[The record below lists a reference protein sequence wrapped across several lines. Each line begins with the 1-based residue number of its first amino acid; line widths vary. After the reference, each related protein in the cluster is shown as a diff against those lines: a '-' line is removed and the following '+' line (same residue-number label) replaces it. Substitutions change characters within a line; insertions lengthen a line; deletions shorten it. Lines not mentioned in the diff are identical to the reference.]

1 MSNEQQPIVSTVV
14 RRTLPHALCVVGV
27 LALTCARVNA
37 DSIKRRPLCDEVRVA
52 DAIVVGTGLEA
63 ADGQFFMIDVSEVIK
78 GDAAAKNLEV
88 RYGVGRSGRL
98 LGYGIWLLKNTPQ
111 KVPGQRERALFE
123 TVNLNGTCYPE
134 DFKPLVK
141 LLVAGKE
148 DDSVLDLFGT
158 SESVDMEIVEYAS
171 SINLKSPA
179 AIKTA
184 SRALASSYWSCRL
197 DAANWL
203 ATAVTTPADAKT
215 ALPALIGAASRTE
228 EINNKGGNA
237 SARAQAYEAIR
248 GILHRMGV
256 SEAEKLPGW
265 RGDDE
270 AVKLRL
276 RSGVHVTSPIARKL
290 EESAKE
296 TERTEAEAA
305 IRRAC
310 ELAQQFLRASE
321 TTPHIEGR

>member
-1 MSNEQQPIVSTVV
+1 MRNERQPIVSTVV
-14 RRTLPHALCVVGV
+14 QRSLPHALCVVGV

-37 DSIKRRPLCDEVRVA
+37 DSISRRPLCDEVRVA
-52 DAIVVGTGLEA
+52 DAIVVGTGREA
-63 ADGQFFMIDVSEVIK
+63 ADSHFFTIDVSEVIK
-78 GDAAAKNLEV
+78 GDAATKNFEV
-88 RYGVGRSGRL
+88 RCGVGEDGL
-98 LGYGIWLLKNTPQ
+98 ALGFGIWLLKDTRQ
-111 KVPGQRERALFE
+111 KDRGQRERALFE
-123 TVNLNGTCYPE
+123 TINLNGTCYPE

-310 ELAQQFLRASE
+310 DLAQQFLRAAE
-321 TTPHIEGR
+321 TKPHIEGR

>member
-1 MSNEQQPIVSTVV
+1 MRNEPQPIVSTVV
-14 RRTLPHALCVVGV
+14 QRSFRHALYVVGV

-52 DAIVVGTGLEA
+52 DAIVVGTGREA
-63 ADGQFFMIDVSEVIK
+63 ADSHFFTIDVSEVIK
-78 GDAAAKNLEV
+78 GDAATKNLEV
-88 RYGVGRSGRL
+88 RYGVGRDGLR
-98 LGYGIWLLKNTPQ
+98 LGYGIWLLKDTRQ
-111 KVPGQRERALFE
+111 KEPGQRKRALFE
-123 TVNLNGTCYPE
+123 TINLNGTCSPE
-134 DFKPLVK
+134 DFVPLVK
-141 LLVAGKE
+141 LLIAGKK

-158 SESVDMEIVEYAS
+158 SEHLDMEIVEYAS

-184 SRALASSYWSCRL
+184 SRALASSYSSCRC

-215 ALPALIGAASRTE
+215 ALPALIEATNRTE
-228 EINNKGGNA
+228 EINKGGNA
-237 SARAQAYEAIR
+237 SARAQAYKAIR

-256 SEAEKLPGW
+256 SEVEKLPGW

-270 AVKLRL
+270 AVKLWL

-290 EESAKE
+290 EDSAKE

-310 ELAQQFLRASE
+310 DLAQQFLRAVE
-321 TTPHIEGR
+321 TKPHIEGR